1 MLCKARILVGVGDD
15 EEVALANGMAAE
27 EIRIGYLAEVDTVR
41 RLEEQPVRIHQAHQ
55 RYRRFADGRRE
66 AGQIVEA
73 GLAPG
78 LEHAIAA
85 QGRKTRALL
94 RAGGKLSPRDRATC
108 ASDRHLRFDSYD
120 LPGERKFTTGGAPG
134 KAALRCSSTL

>member
-1 MLCKARILVGVGDD
+1 MTAEKIRVRH
-15 EEVALANGMAAE
+15 LAD
-27 EIRIGYLAEVDTVR
+27 IDTVR
-41 RLEEQPVRIHQAHQ
+41 RFEEQTVRVDQTHQ
-55 RYRRFADGRRE
+55 RYRRFADARRE
-66 AGQIVEA
+66 AGQVVEP

-94 RAGGKLSPRDRATC
+94 RAGGKLSPRDRGTC

-120 LPGERKFTTGGAPG
+120 LPEGT
-134 KAALRCSSTL
+134 